1 MIDPFLDRTK
11 ALIGEKN
18 ISKLINSKVGI
29 LGLGGVGGAAF
40 EIIVR
45 TGINNIIIV
54 DYDKVD
60 ITNLN
65 RQILTNRN
73 NVGEYKIDVAEKRGL
88 SINPNLKIT
97 KFLEKI
103 SEENI
108 TTLQLNTCDYV
119 IDCIDDVDG
128 KLQLIKYCKSNNIP
142 VISAMGSGKR
152 IDPTKLEITDIYKTR
167 GCPLARKMR
176 QQLRKENIDS
186 LKVVY
191 STENPIK
198 ENPGFIQTISYLPN
212 LSGILLASEVIRD
225 LINNK

>member
-1 MIDPFLDRTK
+1 MTDPFLDRTK
-11 ALIGEKN
+11 ALIGDNNLK
-18 ISKLINSKVGI
+18 KLINSKVAI

-73 NVGEYKIDVAEKRGL
+73 NIGEYKIDIAEERGL

-103 SEENI
+103 SADNVDKLE
-108 TTLQLNTCDYV
+108 LDTCDYV
-119 IDCIDDVDG
+119 IDCIDDVNG
-128 KLQLIKYCKSNNIP
+128 KLEVIKYCKSKDIP
-142 VISAMGSGKR
+142 IISAMGSGKR
-152 IDPTKLEITDIYKTR
+152 IDPSKLEITDIYKTS

-176 QQLRKENIDS
+176 QQLRKENIQN

-191 STENPIK
+191 STEIPVK

-212 LSGILLASEVIRD
+212 LSGILLASEVIKE
-225 LINNK
+225 LIKIK